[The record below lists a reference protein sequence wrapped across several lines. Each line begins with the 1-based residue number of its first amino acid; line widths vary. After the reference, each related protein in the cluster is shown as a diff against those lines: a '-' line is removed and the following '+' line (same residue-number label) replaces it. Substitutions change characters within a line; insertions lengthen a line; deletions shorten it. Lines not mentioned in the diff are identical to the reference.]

1 MIPRFFT
8 LLLVVLM
15 LANQGLCLAHVHEHN
30 GGEPE
35 GHDSR
40 PHFHLGGHVHHQ
52 GSHRHEHESH
62 EHDNHSRSDDPSA
75 PSNSDE
81 LSLASSCNCPPLGD
95 HDSDAVYGD
104 ERVTLARTGNSAN
117 ILPDKDVVAGLASL
131 QLEGQIDGRLRCQPS
146 RNQPSFLCDV
156 GFPIYLRAL
165 SLRL

>member
-1 MIPRFFT
+1 
-8 LLLVVLM
+8 M
-15 LANQGLCLAHVHEHN
+15 LANQGLYLAHAHEHN

-52 GSHRHEHESH
+52 DSHERESH
-62 EHDNHSRSDDPSA
+62 ELDNHSRSDDQSA

-81 LSLASSCNCPPLGD
+81 HLPASTCNCPPLGD
-95 HDSDAVYGD
+95 HDSDAVYGS
-104 ERVTLARTGNSAN
+104 ELVTLAHTGNSAN

-131 QLEGQIDGRLRCQPS
+131 QLEGQIDGRLHCQPS
-146 RNQPSFLCDV
+146 RDQSSFLCDV
-156 GFPIYLRAL
+156 GHPIYLRTL